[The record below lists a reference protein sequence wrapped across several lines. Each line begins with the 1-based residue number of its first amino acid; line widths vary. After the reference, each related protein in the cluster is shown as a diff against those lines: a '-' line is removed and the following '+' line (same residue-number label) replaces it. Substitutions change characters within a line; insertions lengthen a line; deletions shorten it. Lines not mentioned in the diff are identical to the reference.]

1 MRNRLLRI
9 SVVVLVVTTLS
20 LGMVALAKKPPKP
33 PPVGGCPD
41 PASWCVCYALY
52 APVVCG
58 PDACWY
64 SNDCW
69 AGCAGWQPSQCTPVG
84 PGPIPVQF

>member
-1 MRNRLLRI
+1 MMRNRLLRI
-9 SVVVLVVTTLS
+9 SVVVLVMATLS
-20 LGMVALAKKPPKP
+20 LGMVALAKKPG

-41 PASWCVCYALY
+41 PAPWCVCYALY

-58 PDACWY
+58 DDCWY

-69 AGCAGWQPSQCTPVG
+69 ARCAGWKTSQCTAVG
-84 PGPIPVQF
+84 PGPIPVPF